1 MPTCRTS
8 SRPNAVSDEALKAE
22 YERIKATMSGTEY
35 KARHILVAK
44 EGEAKEIIARLKKD
58 PGAFAKLAAERSKDP
73 GSAARG
79 GDLGWFD
86 LRGMV
91 PEFGAAVSKMEKGKI
106 TEEPVKSQFG
116 YHVIQL
122 EDSKPIEAPP
132 LDEVKAQLSQQLQQ
146 QAVKK
151 QLDTL
156 KAAAKIELVGGSTPA
171 APAAAAASAA
181 K

>member
-1 MPTCRTS
+1 
-8 SRPNAVSDEALKAE
+8 
-22 YERIKATMSGTEY
+22 
-35 KARHILVAK
+35 
-44 EGEAKEIIARLKKD
+44 
-58 PGAFAKLAAERSKDP
+58 
-73 GSAARG
+73 
-79 GDLGWFD
+79 
-86 LRGMV
+86 MV

-171 APAAAAASAA
+171 APAASAASAA